1 MTAAE
6 SAKQRRS
13 NRNGNHEVRGPQLS
27 QGTNACEEAR
37 AGRNAVVDE
46 NDRLSSNGKWWLVA
60 AIDGLAALQ
69 FLLRSRGD
77 AFDFGRGN
85 RQSAKNLAVEN
96 ADASGRDR
104 SKGKFFLAGDAEF
117 PEKEHVE
124 RGAQCGR
131 NFERDGYAAARN
143 TEYNHIVPVG
153 IFFKPPRQ
161 TPAGFCAIYKN
172 NGSTS
177 CRSARDYRFRIAGWQ
192 RLARIR
198 SDDCHRAA

>member
-1 MTAAE
+1 M
-6 SAKQRRS
+6 RF
-13 NRNGNHEVRGPQLS
+13 
-27 QGTNACEEAR
+27 
-37 AGRNAVVDE
+37 AGRNCRKARMPAR
-46 NDRLSSNGKWWLVA
+46 RLAPVAMPSSTRMTVSPATESGVVA